1 MEINTVEWYLETN
14 KNVEKIPNLEYCKKS
29 KLTQSRNILLRAD
42 TYEKV
47 VKAKKECL
55 EYLIKKDPDVTVG
68 ENLEMVYYSGKA
80 EVRFLDD
87 VENFFKQY
95 ISIGEPIKILE
106 NIFNNVMKIEL
117 PQTIDW
123 YPYRDVFFKD
133 RRYEAFRKETFTFLL
148 CNRFNLLLPKDVQFQ
163 IIKKLS
169 NIHQRDLMDPS
180 RKHNLTYI
188 SKTGLVQSSVKNI
201 APVLFWF
208 DKLKTKFSSFLA

>member
-1 MEINTVEWYLETN
+1 MKIHTIEWYFKTN
-14 KNVEKIPNLEYCKKS
+14 KDVEKIPNLEYCIKS
-29 KLTQSRNILLRAD
+29 KLTQSRNILLRVD

-55 EYLIKKDPDVTVG
+55 EYLIKKDPDVTFG
-68 ENLEMVYYSGKA
+68 ENMEMIYYKGKIDTTS
-80 EVRFLDD
+80 LDE
-87 VENFFKQY
+87 VENFFRRVN
-95 ISIGEPIKILE
+95 SIEAPIQILE
-106 NIFNNVMKIEL
+106 KIFGNVMQIEL

-133 RRYEAFRKETFTFLL
+133 RRYEAFRNETFTFLL
-148 CNRFNLLLPKDVQFQ
+148 CNKFNFLLSKDIQIE

-169 NIHQRDLMDPS
+169 NMHQRGLTDET

-188 SKTGLVQSSVKNI
+188 SKDGLVQSSVKNI

-208 DKLKTKFSSFLA
+208 DQLLKNFKKVP